1 MLTLDALRDRD
12 VGRAIDELLV
22 NATKLAVSGH
32 ADIAHRALGLLLED
46 GPWRLPAHGA
56 ARDSYQYMLP
66 LVCGLASRDCPA
78 IGDRPAMSAQEVQDW
93 AAEWASTVMLGHFVY
108 RGRPLGLAGAGW
120 SAEYLASLP
129 SRMDDTP
136 NPQPHRVF
144 DRFCD
149 DAEFLLRQRLAAQP
163 SFQSL
168 TEAFRAELCSRGVE
182 PALLDGT
189 AEIAPEAAGID
200 TIVRAIGLY
209 LDVIADVLRRRVGQM
224 GAMYLGGHLQPLF
237 SCAWVLLLEQGRTA
251 DAVEVADIWLR
262 QNPPANRCVLD
273 LSGFPAA
280 GDLIRSGGLARINR
294 IVEGMGESWLYYL
307 GTRPSPPPPRRAK
320 PARRKVPVQT
330 RSLRGLRAALK
341 GTPLAQLDW
350 IEVPVP
356 ESSGETAW
364 VARLSG
370 DRPIDDWQLARDRL
384 PQTGRWPLLCTS
396 WGAAT
401 DAAKLSR
408 EFFARGPYQHGTA
421 ADAVSP
427 RAIVDAAESL
437 DPAEFLA
444 SLTDADPADADGL
457 LQRWAHEWKQL
468 DLATDELPSIWAA
481 CGHDRLRCERQLALR
496 ERALGVSNPEYGR
509 QSCFTPDHTL
519 LVLLP
524 TAQAADSL
532 AYIHWWGMGRGRPEG
547 FVRMLQHWSARYGAE
562 LYAHYGTMLEFKVSR
577 PPTDFEAALAL
588 AREHEL
594 VAPCTLILPGI
605 ALRHYAEGLID
616 HPIWFLHER
625 P

>member
-12 VGRAIDELLV
+12 AGRAIDELLV
-22 NATKLAVSGH
+22 NATKLAVSGY
-32 ADIAHRALGLLLED
+32 ADLAHRALGLLRED
-46 GPWRLPAHGA
+46 GPWRLPAHGS
-56 ARDSYQYMLP
+56 ARDSYQYLLP
-66 LVCGLASRDCPA
+66 LVCGLAGRDCPA

-108 RGRPLGLAGAGW
+108 RGRPLGLVGAGW

-129 SRMDDTP
+129 SQMGDARE
-136 NPQPHRVF
+136 PQRHRVF
-144 DRFCD
+144 GRFCD

-200 TIVRAIGLY
+200 TVDIVRDIGRY
-209 LDVIADVLRRRVGQM
+209 LEVTGFVG
-224 GAMYLGGHLQPLF
+224 GYLQPLF

-262 QNPPANRCVLD
+262 QNPTANRCMLD

-280 GDLIRSGGLARINR
+280 GDLIRSSGLARINR

-307 GTRPSPPPPRRAK
+307 GTRPSPPPPRPAK
-320 PARRKVPVQT
+320 PARRKLPAQT

-341 GTPLAQLDW
+341 GTSLARLDW

-356 ESSGETAW
+356 ESSGEIAW

-384 PQTGRWPLLCTS
+384 KQTGRWPLLCTS

-401 DAAKLSR
+401 DAAELSR
-408 EFFARGPYQHGTA
+408 EFFARGPYEHGPV
-421 ADAVSP
+421 ADDVSP
-427 RAIVDAAESL
+427 PAIVDAAESL
-437 DPAEFLA
+437 DPADFLA
-444 SLTDADPADADGL
+444 SLTDSDPVDADAR

-468 DLATDELPSIWAA
+468 NLATDELPSIWAA
-481 CGHDRLRCERQLALR
+481 CGHDRLRCEHQLALR

-532 AYIHWWGMGRGRPEG
+532 AYMHWYGMERGRPECY
-547 FVRMLQHWSARYGAE
+547 VRMLQHWSERYGAE

-577 PPTDFEAALAL
+577 PPADLDTALEL

-616 HPIWFLHER
+616 HPVWFLHER